1 METENKKARTSILQ
15 SRKLL
20 DKEIKKDTTR
30 RRIDASSGSEDSDAS
45 DHDELLER
53 AFGVNRINKDKLSS
67 DDKDLQFLT
76 EHRRKEAERTHQR
89 TGNSN

>member
-30 RRIDASSGSEDSDAS
+30 RRIDASSGSEGSDAS

-53 AFGVNRINKDKLSS
+53 AFGVNRIDKAKLSS
-67 DDKDLQFLT
+67 DDKDLQLLA
-76 EHRRKEAERTHQR
+76 EHRRKEAERTH
-89 TGNSN
+89 